1 MRASD
6 ELDGIVAGT
15 LGIGHSSNLFQSLSL
30 LLAASLRKLSERIHI
45 LLAVHVTSNDFGG
58 IFGWPFIGLQ

>member
-1 MRASD
+1 M
-6 ELDGIVAGT
+6 VADI
-15 LGIGHSSNLFQSLSL
+15 LGIGPSSNLFQSLSL

-58 IFGWPFIGLQ
+58 IFGWSFICLQ